1 MKKLLFSRE
10 LKSFINKEKNVLG
23 RSDFQ
28 IFIAST
34 ADDILK
40 THRTERVDLII
51 MPLDMEGGS
60 AEEICSL
67 IRKDEKLNHVSL
79 LIICNDTKED
89 IKRLQKCKPNAH
101 ITNPIIHEQ
110 LIEKIKQLLIIPVR
124 QDFRILLK
132 VTISGKANNI
142 PFFCY
147 SYNISVSGM
156 LIETNKVLQQNDII
170 SCSFFL
176 PLSEQ
181 IITNAEIM
189 RIISTENNS
198 LQYGIRFI
206 NLAQRYKTAI
216 EAFINRRSGK
226 SK

>member
-1 MKKLLFSRE
+1 MKKILLSRE
-10 LKSFINKEKNVLG
+10 LKSFIHKEKNILD
-23 RSDFQ
+23 RSNFQ
-28 IFIAST
+28 IFVAST
-34 ADDILK
+34 ADDLFE

-51 MPLDMEGGS
+51 MPLDMEGGN
-60 AEEICSL
+60 AEETCSL
-67 IRKDEKLNHVSL
+67 IRKDEKLNHVSI
-79 LIICNDTKED
+79 LIICNDTKAEG
-89 IKRLQKCKPNAH
+89 KRLQKCKANAH

-110 LIEKIKQLLIIPVR
+110 LIEKIKQLLTIPVR

-132 VTISGKANNI
+132 VTISGKSNNV

-156 LIETNKVLQQNDII
+156 LIETNKVLQLNDVI

-176 PLSEQ
+176 PYSEQ
-181 IITNAEIM
+181 IVTNAEIM
-189 RIISTENNS
+189 RTISTANNS

-206 NLAQRYKTAI
+206 NLDQRYKTAI
-216 EAFINRRSGK
+216 EEFINRRSGK